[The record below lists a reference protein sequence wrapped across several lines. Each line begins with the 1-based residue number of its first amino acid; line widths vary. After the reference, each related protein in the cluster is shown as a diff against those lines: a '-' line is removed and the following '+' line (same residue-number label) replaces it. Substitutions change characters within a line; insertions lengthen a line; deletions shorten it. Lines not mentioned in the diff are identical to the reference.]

1 MFQFHRNYFGLTVAL
16 FAIEVLI
23 AMFVHDRIIRPYIGD
38 VLVVILMY
46 CFVRSFLNIKILTAT
61 LLVLLFAFSVETLQ
75 YFDLVE
81 KAGLKYSKIAR
92 IVLGSSFE
100 LTDFAAYTIG
110 AVLVLVTEKTIK
122 KRQL

>member
-16 FAIEVLI
+16 LAIEVLI

-81 KAGLKYSKIAR
+81 KTGLKHSKIAR

-110 AVLVLVTEKTIK
+110 AVLVLVTEKAIK
-122 KRQL
+122 KR